1 MVPGKFSSKSRGR
14 SETPLQL
21 SQTFFKPADMKK
33 TGFMD
38 GLVRGMAEQGSKL
51 WDNSFVEDIRYNEL
65 YIAWFLM
72 LMASLFVETICLN
85 LDLDEE
91 DLTS

>member
-1 MVPGKFSSKSRGR
+1 MIRICIEIIYFIRFGHSMVPGKFSSKSRGR

-51 WDNSFVEDIRYNEL
+51 WDNSFVEDIRYHEL
-65 YIAWFLM
+65 YIA
-72 LMASLFVETICLN
+72 
-85 LDLDEE
+85 
-91 DLTS
+91 

>member
-51 WDNSFVEDIRYNEL
+51 WDNSFVEDIRYHEL
-65 YIAWFLM
+65 YIGYFLM